1 MKLVKDRYMHMH
13 NSVQYTAHVRPDLSE
28 EVPALYSFMYM
39 YNIGLYIR
47 VSPII
52 IPACI
57 QHVSSGDH
65 VH

>member
-1 MKLVKDRYMHMH
+1 MKLEKDQYMHMH

-39 YNIGLYIR
+39 YNIYIR

-52 IPACI
+52 I
-57 QHVSSGDH
+57 QYRHVYST
-65 VH
+65 